1 MAITKF
7 SNKDPSETILVTY
20 DFSNL
25 LSLPDEILIGS
36 NWNIITTT
44 GIDSTPNNI
53 LSGIYAL
60 DRTSAAAY
68 ITGGINGNTYD
79 IIVIVTTNKN
89 QILKMSGSMNIK
101 VQ

>member
-25 LSLPDEILIGS
+25 LNLPDEILMNS
-36 NWNIITTT
+36 DWSVITST
-44 GIDSTPNNI
+44 GIDLNPANI
-53 LSGIYAL
+53 LTGAYAL
-60 DRTSAAAY
+60 NRTSVSAY
-68 ITGGINGNTYD
+68 ITGGINGNVYE

-89 QILKMSGSMNIK
+89 QVLKMSGSINIK